1 MEKRVFWILD
11 NGHGGII
18 GGEPVTP
25 GKRSPAWKDKTMD
38 QLIEG
43 DFNRK
48 VVRVL
53 AGLLRSEGIAYQM
66 LVPED
71 RDVSLADRVRRVG
84 RICRKHPN
92 AVLVSIHANAGGGKG
107 FEVFTSVGET
117 LSDQIA
123 TVFCEQ
129 YKKDLPDF
137 PLRVDR
143 ADGDPDKESN
153 FYILR
158 KTPCPAILTE
168 NLFMDNKEECKFLLS
183 KEGVAQIAAIHAQA
197 MAKYERSLK

>member
-1 MEKRVFWILD
+1 MKNKRFWIID
-11 NGHGGII
+11 NGHGGFID
-18 GGEPVTP
+18 GKPVTP
-25 GKRSPAWKDKTMD
+25 GKRSPVWKDKAMD

-53 AGLLRSEGIAYQM
+53 AGLLHSEGIQYQI
-66 LVPED
+66 LVTEE

-117 LSDQIA
+117 ESDKIA
-123 TVFCEQ
+123 TIFCEQ

-153 FYILR
+153 LYILR
-158 KTPCPAILTE
+158 KTACPAILTE

-197 MAKYERSLK
+197 IAKYERGLK